1 MQINLK
7 NGTVQPASLSEEQQE
22 TRHLDGQ
29 RAKYAGQLGA
39 NMGSSKDD
47 QIQP

>member
-1 MQINLK
+1 MALSSLTGNLS
-7 NGTVQPASLSEEQQE
+7 VEHQE
-22 TRHLDGQ
+22 TRPDREQ
-29 RAKYAGQLGA
+29 NMAGQLGA